1 VEGEKTTID
10 DFLLDVA
17 LMLGVSQH
25 AIENEYYMIDLP
37 RMLERKARIDAM
49 KRIEDLRFNIATNNR
64 SLDEAEFKKYMNE
77 LTKRTGIKV
86 AEKFDREKFEQ
97 LRAMTHAK

>member
-1 VEGEKTTID
+1 M
-10 DFLLDVA
+10 DVA

-49 KRIEDLRFNIATNNR
+49 KRLDDMRFNFASNNR
-64 SLDEAEFKKYMNE
+64 SLEDAEFKKYMNE
-77 LTKRTGIKV
+77 LTKRTGLKV
-86 AEKFDREKFEQ
+86 NEKFDRSKFEQ
-97 LRAMTHAK
+97 LRAMTQAK